1 MGKINKYANI
11 YDKEGNLIRK
21 VDEKDG
27 VLKNYTIEELEK
39 LVDELANDRDENGN
53 IKDPQTLNNV
63 NMVLMQM
70 YSTKKGQTR
79 LQQLLEE
86 LKAKQSEKPTEEQAV
101 EALNKL
107 KEELEN
113 NGTEE
118 SVEPTEDPKEIVSQV
133 ESNLDEEY
141 VEFEESASENND

>member
-11 YDKEGNLIRK
+11 YDKEGNIIRK

-27 VLKNYTIEELEK
+27 VLKNYTIEELEE
-39 LVDELANDRDENGN
+39 LVDKLANDRDEKGN
-53 IKDPQTLNNV
+53 IKDPRTLNNV

-70 YSTKKGQTR
+70 YSTKKGRTR
-79 LQQLLEE
+79 LQQLFEE
-86 LKAKQSEKPTEEQAV
+86 LKAKQAEKPTKEQAV

-113 NGTEE
+113 SGTEE
-118 SVEPTEDPKEIVSQV
+118 SVEPTEDPKEIVHKI

-141 VEFEESASENND
+141 VEFEESAPKDND

>member
-1 MGKINKYANI
+1 MGKLNKYANI

-27 VLKNYTIEELEK
+27 VLKNYTVEELEE
-39 LVDELANDRDENGN
+39 LVDKLANDKDENGN

-113 NGTEE
+113 SGTEE
-118 SVEPTEDPKEIVSQV
+118 SVEPTEDPNEIVHKV

-141 VEFEESASENND
+141 VEFEESAPKDND

>member
-11 YDKEGNLIRK
+11 YDKDGNLIRN

-39 LVDELANDRDENGN
+39 LVDDLTNDRDENGN

>member
-11 YDKEGNLIRK
+11 YNKDGELVRK

-39 LVDELANDRDENGN
+39 LVDELANNRDENGN
-53 IKDPQTLNNV
+53 IKDPRTLNNV
-63 NMVLMQM
+63 NSVLMQM
-70 YSTKKGQTR
+70 YNTKRGRIR
-79 LQQLLEE
+79 LKQLFEE
-86 LKAKQSEKPTEEQAV
+86 LKAKQAEKPTKEQAV

-113 NGTEE
+113 NGAEE
-118 SVEPTEDPKEIVSQV
+118 SVEPIEDPNEIVSQV

-141 VEFEESASENND
+141 VEFEELDAGNKN

>member
-27 VLKNYTIEELEK
+27 VLKNYTIEDLEK
-39 LVDELANDRDENGN
+39 LVDDLTNDRDENGN

-118 SVEPTEDPKEIVSQV
+118 HVEPVEDPKEIVSQV

-141 VEFEESASENND
+141 VEFEESATENND

>member
-39 LVDELANDRDENGN
+39 LVDELTNDRDENGN

-118 SVEPTEDPKEIVSQV
+118 PIEPVEDPKEIVSQV

-141 VEFEESASENND
+141 VEFEESAPENND